1 MFFRILIHFSVL
13 MNGLRSHIQK
23 SRKELLS
30 PVKNTFFLWAHGK
43 RWDQYKSPEGRT
55 LFHAPS
61 GKETARASL
70 TAETAIAL
78 PVFFFCML
86 ALMQYLEVIRAAS
99 AQGSLLS
106 RTAQEM
112 AIAAYTTEYT
122 GEESPFPALLNA
134 GYALTRIESEAK
146 SDRIKNR
153 NILLSSFPDENKNI
167 DLVMTYQ
174 IKSAVG
180 MVTIP
185 GYFWVQRACVRSWTG
200 RDGSGESAADGGED
214 GSSHVYVTEYGTVYH
229 RDLNCKYIRLSIRP
243 ASLEQVKAARNNSGE
258 IYHKCEYCGGKDAGV
273 YYITDDGNR
282 YHTSLDCGA
291 LKRTIQE
298 VPLSETGSLRPCSH
312 CGGSH

>member
-1 MFFRILIHFSVL
+1 M
-13 MNGLRSHIQK
+13 
-23 SRKELLS
+23 LS
-30 PVKNTFFLWAHGK
+30 PVKNTFFIWTNGK
-43 RWDQYKSPEGRT
+43 VWDQQTSPEGRT
-55 LFHAPS
+55 LFRAPS
-61 GKETARASL
+61 DTKTIPASL
-70 TAETAIAL
+70 TAETAVAL
-78 PVFFFCML
+78 PVFFVCML

-99 AQGSLLS
+99 VQGSLLS

-112 AIAAYTTEYT
+112 AVAAYTTEYT

-134 GYALTRIESEAK
+134 GYALARIESEAR
-146 SDRIKNR
+146 SDRIRNR

-180 MVTIP
+180 MVSLP

-200 RDGSGESAADGGED
+200 REGSGGASADTGED
-214 GSSHVYVTEYGTVYH
+214 GSSHVYVTEHGTVYH

-243 ASLEQVKAARNNSGE
+243 ASMEQVKTARNNNGE
-258 IYHKCEYCGGKDAGV
+258 IYHKCEYCGGKESGV

-282 YHTSLDCGA
+282 YHTSLECSA

-312 CGGSH
+312 CGGVH